1 MLTPSPFFLRYVPV
15 PGGTT
20 TDKSC
25 NHDQIYR
32 CCRSTSNVV
41 ALSRAGVQNNNAF
54 FHQEVLTKVRV
65 EVSGG
70 TCSKKSTVEFGLTV
84 LLGKWVFVLFLVMLN
99 NLITIFFVVRDL
111 GRSEVERGRP
121 ESLSRR

>member
-1 MLTPSPFFLRYVPV
+1 MNLFRAVLAPSSHVTQIRSIDVAVLLGFKIITRLLSPELGFKTITP
-15 PGGTT
+15 
-20 TDKSC
+20 
-25 NHDQIYR
+25 
-32 CCRSTSNVV
+32 
-41 ALSRAGVQNNNAF
+41 F

-99 NLITIFFVVRDL
+99 QPHHHFFL
-111 GRSEVERGRP
+111 WCGYY
-121 ESLSRR
+121 RRE